1 MREKD
6 KDEAWIREVIRQ
18 AGFDDVVYI
27 SQNHYDGGYEVRV
40 GTADVFV
47 DYGAIDA
54 QDLVWINLL
63 RV

>member
-6 KDEAWIREVIRQ
+6 KDEAWIREVIQR

-27 SQNHYDGGYEVRV
+27 SQNYYDGGYEVRV
-40 GTADVFV
+40 GAMDVFV

-54 QDLVWINLL
+54 QDLVWINSL